1 MGKFIDGEWKILN
14 IPKKIFKKNECSLD
28 GGMMHRQCQCRK
40 KCERKNKIKIK
51 NVFHG
56 YMCEISIKKKG
67 EKMYSTVVCEIVEYN
82 NVSNK

>member
-1 MGKFIDGEWKILN
+1 MKMGKFIDGGWKILN
-14 IPKKIFKKNECSLD
+14 IPKKILKQMNAHWMAAWCIGSA
-28 GGMMHRQCQCRK
+28 RCRK

-67 EKMYSTVVCEIVEYN
+67 GKCIPRLCVWDCRI
-82 NVSNK
+82 